1 MAVLSCGLNM
11 RIRLW
16 IASVFPQCRYY
27 FHKNIGVIADDFQA
41 NREYL
46 STQRRRNLPVGESR
60 QGHQENRQRDSQSSW
75 ETGCLWMDRESSY
88 SECDYRKDGKCGL
101 CSQGPDFLKWLSV
114 VIRGPYRVFEK
125 SESRGDFLE
134 REIAP

>member
-1 MAVLSCGLNM
+1 MIF
-11 RIRLW
+11 RQ
-16 IASVFPQCRYY
+16 IAS
-27 FHKNIGVIADDFQA
+27 IFQL
-41 NREYL
+41 NG
-46 STQRRRNLPVGESR
+46 GEIF
-60 QGHQENRQRDSQSSW
+60 QQETVDKGHQENRQRDSQSSR
-75 ETGCLWMDRESSY
+75 ETGYLWMDRESSY

-101 CSQGPDFLKWLSV
+101 CSQGPGFLKWQSV